1 MAWRIVACVLLGYV
15 LGCLNGAIVISRL
28 TQHEDVREKGSGN
41 AGLTNFLRNYGGATT
56 FLVIALDVGKVVLSC
71 WLASLVWPEQE
82 ETAKMLAGV
91 CAMLGHMFP
100 AFFGF
105 RGGKGI
111 LSGAALA
118 AVMDWRI
125 FALGFGVFLIAFL
138 LTKYVS
144 LGSVL
149 GAITFSIGFAVFF
162 WGQPRIYCMGILIA
176 ALAIYM
182 HRGNISRLLH
192 GTERKTHLH
201 KSKNKE

>member
-1 MAWRIVACVLLGYV
+1 MSWCLLATGLIGYLLG
-15 LGCLNGAIVISRL
+15 CMNGAIVISRL
-28 TQHEDVREKGSGN
+28 VKHEDVREKGSGN
-41 AGLTNFLRNYGGATT
+41 AGLTNFLRNYGGLTT
-56 FLVIALDVGKVVLSC
+56 FLVMFLDVGKVVLSC
-71 WLASLVWPEQE
+71 YFAKLLCPEQADV
-82 ETAKMLAGV
+82 AKMLAGV

-100 AFFGF
+100 VFFGF

-111 LSGAALA
+111 LSGATLA

-125 FALGFGVFLIAFL
+125 FLILLSVFLLAFI

-149 GAITFSIGFAVFF
+149 GAVGFGIGFVILY
-162 WGQPRIYCMGILIA
+162 WEQPAIYVMALVIA

-182 HRGNISRLLH
+182 HRGNIQRLLH
-192 GTERKTHLH
+192 GEERKTYLS